1 MEEAGEGSWRRLR
14 RQTHLILDGGTTH
27 GWAALVHP
35 FIVVLIVASVASVV
49 LETVP
54 ALHARFGW
62 LFALIE
68 VAAVSVFTVEYLL
81 RLWSAPEDLRLGG
94 KSNASARAAYARS
107 PLAIIDL
114 LAIAPIYLE
123 GVVAESFGIVAILRL
138 FRFFKLTRYSPG
150 MRSLIAA
157 VQAERKALAASS
169 IILFGLIVI
178 AATAMHMVEAKAQPD
193 RFGTIPDAM
202 WWAIVTLTT
211 VGYGDVVPVT
221 LAGRIVAGFTMVAGM
236 MMLAL
241 PIGIV
246 ATAFNQE
253 IHRREFVVTWEMVA
267 KVPLFSSLDA
277 SEVSDIMRYLR
288 AQTAPAGALIAR
300 RGEPA
305 DSMFFISSGEVEIDL
320 PNESVRL
327 GEGHFFG
334 EIAVLHSTR
343 RSGNVRALRPTK
355 LLVLDSSDLHL
366 VMARKPDIAR
376 RIHDVARERAD
387 VARARSDILPDELKE
402 S

>member
-1 MEEAGEGSWRRLR
+1 MAQAGEGRWRRLR
-14 RQTHLILDGGTTH
+14 RQVHLVLDGGTTR
-27 GWAALVHP
+27 GLAALVHP

-54 ALHARFGW
+54 ALQARFGVV
-62 LFALIE
+62 FALVE

-81 RLWSAPEDLRLGG
+81 RLWAAPEDLRLAG
-94 KSNASARAAYARS
+94 KSDASARAAYALS

-114 LAIAPIYLE
+114 LAIVPLYLE
-123 GVVAESFGIVAILRL
+123 GVVAESFGVVAILRL

-157 VQAERKALAASS
+157 VETERKALAASS

-178 AATAMHMVEAKAQPD
+178 AATAMHMVEAKAQPE

-211 VGYGDVVPVT
+211 VGYGDVVPAT

-246 ATAFNQE
+246 ATAF
-253 IHRREFVVTWEMVA
+253 HR
-267 KVPLFSSLDA
+267 KS
-277 SEVSDIMRYLR
+277 
-288 AQTAPAGALIAR
+288 TAAN
-300 RGEPA
+300 
-305 DSMFFISSGEVEIDL
+305 SW
-320 PNESVRL
+320 
-327 GEGHFFG
+327 
-334 EIAVLHSTR
+334 
-343 RSGNVRALRPTK
+343 
-355 LLVLDSSDLHL
+355 
-366 VMARKPDIAR
+366 
-376 RIHDVARERAD
+376 
-387 VARARSDILPDELKE
+387 
-402 S
+402 

>member
-1 MEEAGEGSWRRLR
+1 MAEAEEGRWRRLR
-14 RQTHLILDGGTTH
+14 RRVHLILDGGTTR
-27 GWAALVHP
+27 GWSTLVHP
-35 FIVVLIVASVASVV
+35 FIVVTIVASVACVV

-54 ALHARFGW
+54 ALHARFGPV
-62 LFALIE
+62 FIGVE
-68 VAAVSVFTVEYLL
+68 IAAVLVFTVEYLL
-81 RLWSAPEDLRLGG
+81 RLWVAPEDLRQAG
-94 KSNASARAAYARS
+94 KSEAAARAAYIRT
-107 PLAIIDL
+107 PMAIVDL

-123 GVVAESFGIVAILRL
+123 GVASESFGIVAILRL

-157 VQAERKALAASS
+157 VEAERKALAASS

-178 AATAMHMVEAKAQPD
+178 AATAMHMVEGVAQPD

-211 VGYGDVVPVT
+211 VGYGDVVPIT

-246 ATAFNQE
+246 ATAFTQE

-277 SEVSDIMRYLR
+277 SEISDIMRYLR

-300 RGEPA
+300 RGEMA

-320 PNESVRL
+320 PNERVQL

-334 EIAVLHSTR
+334 EVAVLHSTR

-355 LLVLDSSDLHL
+355 LLVLDSADLHL
-366 VMARKPDIAR
+366 VMARKPDISR
-376 RIHDVARERAD
+376 RIHDVLRARTD
-387 VARARSDILPDELKE
+387 VARARNDILPDELKGE
-402 S
+402 